1 MTETD
6 LWLKDFFVC
15 DKVVE
20 RSIKLR
26 TQDESFTHSVSII
39 FVEN

>member
-6 LWLKDFFVC
+6 LWLKDFFLC

-20 RSIKLR
+20 RGIKLR